1 MNQTAAD
8 CNIRIIAGKNGAGFA
23 YVVGQQYPIEGP
35 GDGSRFETYR
45 EAEQAA
51 LLAKALAELNKPACT
66 DENGTWHNPD
76 DLRDLAGHGAT
87 IIQLSDELAACH
99 EARNIQADTIVR
111 LVGAL
116 KAIAGHVK
124 GPMNN
129 VAHLQATAR
138 AALSQV
144 QA

>member
-1 MNQTAAD
+1 MSEIDKGYYVILQRELVTA
-8 CNIRIIAGKNGAGFA
+8 
-23 YVVGQQYPIEGP
+23 Q
-35 GDGSRFETYR
+35 
-45 EAEQAA
+45 
-51 LLAKALAELNKPACT
+51 AELSASQKRERALKDELSKPACT